1 MEYSEAEPKIIE
13 YLKASVKSGKMYFK
27 SKNIAKEVG
36 SSPKQVGA
44 TLFRL
49 SQHKKIQGLAVEPW
63 SSSISTVWRVVKV

>member
-1 MEYSEAEPKIIE
+1 MQRSELELTVIE
-13 YLKASVKSGKMYFK
+13 YLKSSVKTGKMYFK

-36 SSPKQVGA
+36 MSPKQVGA

-49 SQHKKIQGLAVEPW
+49 SQHKKIRGLEVVPW